1 MNRINR
7 TKIASALSGTAKRPA
22 APSTPPAPTSGKV
35 KRRVLL
41 IDDHPILRKGLAQ
54 LINQESD
61 LMVCGEAEEAPKAF
75 EAVNQLHPDV
85 AVVDISLKGGNGLE
99 LIKNIKALHPD
110 LPLLVL
116 SMHDETLYA
125 ERALRAGSLG
135 YIMKEE
141 ALEKV
146 LIAIRQVIGGDIFL
160 SERMKGRLINQMVG
174 GRIKQGESSIDS
186 LSDRELEVFRLI
198 GEGRGTR
205 QIAEELRLSVRTV
218 EAYREYI
225 KDKLNLKNGT
235 ELVQHAFQYVH
246 SGVAA

>member
-1 MNRINR
+1 
-7 TKIASALSGTAKRPA
+7 
-22 APSTPPAPTSGKV
+22 
-35 KRRVLL
+35 
-41 IDDHPILRKGLAQ
+41 
-54 LINQESD
+54 
-61 LMVCGEAEEAPKAF
+61 
-75 EAVNQLHPDV
+75 
-85 AVVDISLKGGNGLE
+85 
-99 LIKNIKALHPD
+99 
-110 LPLLVL
+110 
-116 SMHDETLYA
+116 MHDETLYA

-146 LIAIRQVIGGDIFL
+146 LVAIRHVIAGEIFL
-160 SERMKGRLINQMVG
+160 SDKMKGRMLNQLVG
-174 GRIKQGESSIDS
+174 GRMKAGGSSIDN

-246 SGVAA
+246 SGLAA

>member
-7 TKIASALSGTAKRPA
+7 NKILNGLSSAKRPEAA
-22 APSTPPAPTSGKV
+22 APTARKGKY
-35 KRRVLL
+35 RVLL
-41 IDDHPILRKGLAQ
+41 IDDHPILRKGLAE
-54 LINQESD
+54 LINQEPDMS
-61 LMVCGEAEEAPKAF
+61 VCGEAEEAPQAF
-75 EAVNQLHPDV
+75 EAVGVLNPDV

-99 LIKNIKALHPD
+99 LIKNIKARWPD

-146 LIAIRQVIGGDIFL
+146 LTAIRHVISGEIFL
-160 SERMKGRLINQMVG
+160 SDRMKARMLNQLVG
-174 GRIKQGESSIDS
+174 GRIKQGASSIDN

-246 SGVAA
+246 SGLAA